1 MFIIIGGAVDSVL
14 AKEHLRL
21 HVHEVRRDELGATE
35 EHGDPEEQHHLQ
47 LPAAIVAHYLG
58 RARVMVMAL
67 PLNTLTRLS
76 TSW

>member
-1 MFIIIGGAVDSVL
+1 ML
-14 AKEHLRL
+14 AEEHLRL
-21 HVHEVRRDELGATE
+21 KVHEVRCDELGAAE

-58 RARVMVMAL
+58 EGERVKGVMVMVMAL
-67 PLNTLTRLS
+67 PLDTLTRLS

>member
-1 MFIIIGGAVDSVL
+1 MG
-14 AKEHLRL
+14 
-21 HVHEVRRDELGATE
+21 HEVRGDELGAAE

-58 RARVMVMAL
+58 RVMVMSL
-67 PLNTLTRLS
+67 PLNTLTSVS